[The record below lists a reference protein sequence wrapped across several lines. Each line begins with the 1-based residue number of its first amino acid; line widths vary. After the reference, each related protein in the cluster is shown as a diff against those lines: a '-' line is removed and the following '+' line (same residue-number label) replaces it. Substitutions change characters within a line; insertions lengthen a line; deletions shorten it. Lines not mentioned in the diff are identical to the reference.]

1 MIVSMN
7 GMHWREI
14 TYEIGEG
21 YHSFIESQDLLTG
34 GMSFIFVYIYN
45 ITML

>member
-1 MIVSMN
+1 MIVLMN

-21 YHSFIESQDLLTG
+21 YRSFIESQALLTG
-34 GMSFIFVYIYN
+34 AMSFIFVYIYI